1 MEPIRSYAS
10 QEIEREK
17 NPIEPQK
24 EPKIKKRKVWVP
36 GLLLLTPI
44 LLFIFGFFVI
54 PMLYILYLSFIS
66 TDNLGGADAVY
77 SLKTI
82 HNYFQIAITYHLC
95 G

>member
-10 QEIEREK
+10 QEIEQET

-44 LLFIFGFFVI
+44 LLSYLVSLSYRCYTF
-54 PMLYILYLSFIS
+54 YI
-66 TDNLGGADAVY
+66 
-77 SLKTI
+77 
-82 HNYFQIAITYHLC
+82 
-95 G
+95 